1 MTRRWRRIPLE
12 PELERLVVAQQAE
25 DEARWSGRNCDAEVD
40 EVRQAQV
47 QVDRITNDI
56 WRRHW
61 AIPYAITVYWAQT
74 LRP

>member
-1 MTRRWRRIPLE
+1 
-12 PELERLVVAQQAE
+12 VAQQAE

-40 EVRQAQV
+40 EVRRAQV

-61 AIPYAITVYWAQT
+61 AIPYAITVYWVQA